1 MTQDVTILGAGAVG
15 ICTALSLAER
25 GLSVRLI
32 DRGDPGQETT
42 FGNAGV
48 ISPWSFVPQSL
59 PGLWRQL
66 PALML
71 GKRRPLSVRARYWPR
86 MMIWGMAFLRQG
98 TPARV
103 QRAAD
108 AMDTLCAPSIDLY
121 RRYLEGTGE
130 EALIRDCA
138 YVHAFRDGSRASLDA
153 IDYRIRRDKGGQL
166 ELIGSDELRRIE
178 PALSTD
184 FKAAVLIH
192 GQARALAPGRL
203 ASVLADKAR
212 GLGVEVLRRDIR
224 VLRRDETGW
233 RIECGG
239 ATYPADRVIVAM
251 GAWSAD
257 LLRPLGISVPL
268 AAERG
273 YHLEFPDPRIEL
285 TNSVTDTDAKFVAS
299 SMEGGMRVAGQAEFG
314 DIDAPPD
321 PKIQTRML
329 AQARAAFPDLHASD
343 PGFWM
348 GRRPSFPDSLPMI
361 GEFDGHPGLYA
372 GFGHSH
378 YGLMMAPKTGEL
390 LADLMTA
397 RVPNIDL
404 AAYSTTRFSRG
415 LVPFAKAYHG

>member
-1 MTQDVTILGAGAVG
+1 MAQEVTILGAGAVG

-25 GLSVRLI
+25 GLTVRLI

-66 PALML
+66 PVLML
-71 GKRRPLSVRARYWPR
+71 GKHRPLSVRASYWPR
-86 MMIWGMAFLRQG
+86 MVTWGMAFLRQG
-98 TPARV
+98 TPTRV
-103 QRAAD
+103 QQAAD
-108 AMDTLCAPSIDLY
+108 AMEVLCAPSIDLY
-121 RRYLEGTGE
+121 RRHLRGTGE

-153 IDYRIRRDKGGQL
+153 IDYRIRWEKGGRL
-166 ELIGSDELRRIE
+166 ELVGSDELRRIE
-178 PALSTD
+178 PALSHD

-203 ASVLADKAR
+203 ATVLADKAR

-224 VLRRDETGW
+224 ALRREATGW
-233 RIECGG
+233 RIECGDETF
-239 ATYPADRVIVAM
+239 AAQRVVVAM

-257 LLRPLGISVPL
+257 LLQPLGISVPL

-273 YHLEFPDPRIEL
+273 YHLEFPDPGIEL

-314 DIDAPPD
+314 DVDAPPD
-321 PKIQTRML
+321 PRKQRYML
-329 AQARAAFPDLHASD
+329 AQARAALPDLNASN

-361 GEFDGHPGLYA
+361 GGFEGHPGLFA

-390 LADLMTA
+390 LADLLTA
-397 RVPNIDL
+397 RAPNIDL
-404 AAYSTTRFSRG
+404 AAYSTRRFSRG
-415 LVPFAKAYHG
+415 LVPFAEAHNG